1 MAMRDLVPWNNRGRE
16 ASARRNA
23 EANPFLSLHREMNRL
38 FDDVFRG
45 FDLPPFGMDRF
56 DGATGSWPRIEIS
69 ETESEMKV
77 TAELP
82 GLDEKDVQVELVR
95 SVVRRKQRRKIRTG
109 CSANSS
115 LARALSR
122 IECGDFRY
130 KRLPSQKIWMGGKAL
145 LLQPSLIRV
154 VGR

>member
-1 MAMRDLVPWNNRGRE
+1 MCALDWRLDGSPVGD
-16 ASARRNA
+16 
-23 EANPFLSLHREMNRL
+23 RL
-38 FDDVFRG
+38 FIVGVGPDI
-45 FDLPPFGMDRF
+45 PAPA
-56 DGATGSWPRIEIS
+56 ATGSWPRIEIS